1 MRAWMSYFHETIW
14 NGVPKFLRRLWKTLG
29 LMNVFLTMPHWFSY
43 LHGWVVTVMVH
54 VFPFCSP
61 SNHLKWISGNPR
73 VTPEVTRDVCACWL
87 EWWLPISTITKSRI
101 WCLRFLA
108 QQDSAFSILS
118 RSYWFIH
125 YFLLGSCL
133 CGVALMS
140 SEPRLM
146 KSTGTQGKMLQNIT

>member
-1 MRAWMSYFHETIW
+1 MRAWMSYFHERIW

-87 EWWLPISTITKSRI
+87 EWWLPISTTTKSRI
-101 WCLRFLA
+101 SCLRLLA
-108 QQDSAFSILS
+108 QQDTAFFNSLKILLIYS
-118 RSYWFIH
+118 F
-125 YFLLGSCL
+125 FLLGSCL

-140 SEPRLM
+140 SVLRLM
-146 KSTGTQGKMLQNIT
+146 WSTGTQGKMLQSIT